1 MQSKTASEK
10 ITVNTIYNDN
20 KHSGYCVLVFV
31 LLFYIYLLCNGLN
44 QRIVSLCLTKE
55 KNAIPDLNMV
65 LSATSKRDITPALK
79 H

>member
-31 LLFYIYLLCNGLN
+31 LFFWIYLLCNGFEPED
-44 QRIVSLCLTKE
+44 RVIRAIYTR
-55 KNAIPDLNMV
+55 KNK
-65 LSATSKRDITPALK
+65 TRLK
-79 H
+79 